1 MSRNL
6 SAMKTST
13 MRSKANTKLNPKVD
27 GELNSEQSST
37 TKSMDKKKLILEEN
51 CSIALVYR
59 LETVQAV
66 SLAKKVA
73 EYLNERGYKVY
84 TAPEQKV
91 IPGTKA
97 AKSKKHMDELKLV
110 IVLGGDGTYL
120 RAVRLLADRSV
131 PILGFNMGSLG
142 FLTAHNADT
151 VFEIIDKTLN
161 GEMMLCPRSM
171 IHAKILRK
179 GKVRGEFHA
188 LNDVVIERG
197 SMSQLINTAIYS
209 EKFLVSEVKADG
221 FIVASPSGSTAY
233 NLAAGGPI
241 LHPESPVLVV
251 TPVAPHSLTSRP
263 LIFPDDRELS
273 FALKGKTQKAHFI
286 VDGQKVTEITADDE
300 VVLARSYY
308 DHWMV
313 REQNHNYFHLLR
325 EKLKFGDRS

>member
-1 MSRNL
+1 MAKKSVA
-6 SAMKTST
+6 SAPMKKSSKLTLEPGST
-13 MRSKANTKLNPKVD
+13 
-27 GELNSEQSST
+27 
-37 TKSMDKKKLILEEN
+37 
-51 CSIALVYR
+51 IALVYR
-59 LETVQAV
+59 LETLQAV
-66 SLAKKVA
+66 TLAKKVA
-73 EYLNERGYKVY
+73 DFLKEQGYTVF
-84 TAPEQKV
+84 TAPEQKLV
-91 IPGTKA
+91 PGTKA
-97 AKSKKHMDELKLV
+97 AKTKKDLDAFQLV

-120 RAVRLLADRSV
+120 RAVRMLEGRNV

-142 FLTAHNADT
+142 FLTAHSAESTFD
-151 VFEIIDKTLN
+151 IIEKTLA
-161 GEMMLCPRSM
+161 GKMVLRPRTMLV
-171 IHAKILRK
+171 AKIQRK
-179 GKVRGEFHA
+179 GKTRGEYHA

-241 LHPESPVLVV
+241 LHPESPVFVV

-273 FALKGKTQKAHFI
+273 FRLDAKKTQKAHFI
-286 VDGQKVTEITADDE
+286 VDGQKVTEITPEDE
-300 VVLARSYY
+300 VVLTRSCY

-313 REQNHNYFHLLR
+313 REPDHNYFHLLR

>member
-1 MSRNL
+1 M
-6 SAMKTST
+6 
-13 MRSKANTKLNPKVD
+13 TKN
-27 GELNSEQSST
+27 
-37 TKSMDKKKLILEEN
+37 KLLLEKN
-51 CSIALVYR
+51 CCIGLVYR
-59 LETVQAV
+59 LETEEAV

-73 EYLNERGYKVY
+73 EFLKKRGFQVF

-91 IPGTKA
+91 IPGTTA
-97 AKSKKHMDELKLV
+97 AKTKKQLDNINLF

-120 RAVRLLADRSV
+120 RAVRLLEGRSV

-142 FLTAHNADT
+142 FLTAHNADS
-151 VFEIIDKTLN
+151 VFDVIEKTLA
-161 GEMMLCPRSM
+161 GKMVLRPRSM
-171 IHAKILRK
+171 LYAKILRK

-209 EKFLVSEVKADG
+209 EKFLVSQVKADG
-221 FIVASPSGSTAY
+221 LIVASPSGSTAY

-241 LHPESPVLVV
+241 LDPESPVFVV

-273 FALKGKTQKAHFI
+273 FKLEGKTQKAHFI
-286 VDGQKVTEITADDE
+286 VDGQKMTEITAEDE
-300 VVLARSYY
+300 VVLTRSCY

>member
-1 MSRNL
+1 MAKGL
-6 SAMKTST
+6 V
-13 MRSKANTKLNPKVD
+13 SKNKLVLK
-27 GELNSEQSST
+27 
-37 TKSMDKKKLILEEN
+37 EN
-51 CSIALVYR
+51 CNIALVYR
-59 LETVQAV
+59 LETAAAV

-73 EYLNERGYKVY
+73 DHLKERGFQIF
-84 TAPEQKV
+84 TAADQKL
-91 IPGTKA
+91 IPGTKS
-97 AKSKKHMDELKLV
+97 AKTKKQMDGMDLI

-120 RAVRLLADRSV
+120 RAVRLLEGRSV

-142 FLTAHNADT
+142 FLTAHNADS
-151 VFEIIDKTLN
+151 VFDIIEKTLS
-161 GEMMLCPRSM
+161 GKMMLSPRTM
-171 IHAKILRK
+171 IVAKILRK
-179 GKVRGEFHA
+179 GRQRAEFHA

-197 SMSQLINTAIYS
+197 GMSQLINTAIYS

-241 LHPESPVLVV
+241 LHPESKVFVV

-273 FALKGKTQKAHFI
+273 FRLEGKTQTAHFI
-286 VDGQKVTEITADDE
+286 VDGQKMTEINADDE
-300 VVLARSYY
+300 VILTRSCY
-308 DHWMV
+308 DHWIV

>member
-1 MSRNL
+1 M
-6 SAMKTST
+6 AKKAPTPPMMK
-13 MRSKANTKLNPKVD
+13 KASGKLTLEPKA
-27 GELNSEQSST
+27 
-37 TKSMDKKKLILEEN
+37 
-51 CSIALVYR
+51 SIALVYR
-59 LETVQAV
+59 LETAQAV

-73 EYLNERGYKVY
+73 DFLKEKGYLVFTG
-84 TAPEQKV
+84 PEQKLV
-91 IPGTKA
+91 PGTKA
-97 AKSKKHMDELKLV
+97 AKTKKELDAFQLV

-120 RAVRLLADRSV
+120 RAVRMLEGRNV

-142 FLTAHNADT
+142 FLTAHNAEST
-151 VFEIIDKTLN
+151 FEIIEKTLA
-161 GEMMLCPRSM
+161 GKMVLRPRSM
-171 IHAKILRK
+171 LVAKIIRK
-179 GKVRGEFHA
+179 GRTRGEFHA

-241 LHPESPVLVV
+241 LHPESPVFVV

-273 FALKGKTQKAHFI
+273 FRLDAKKTQTAHFI
-286 VDGQKVTEITADDE
+286 VDGQKVTEITPEDE
-300 VVLARSYY
+300 VVLTRSCY

-313 REQNHNYFHLLR
+313 REPDHNYFHLLR

>member
-1 MSRNL
+1 MAKGL
-6 SAMKTST
+6 V
-13 MRSKANTKLNPKVD
+13 SKNKLVLK
-27 GELNSEQSST
+27 
-37 TKSMDKKKLILEEN
+37 EN
-51 CSIALVYR
+51 CNIALVYR
-59 LETVQAV
+59 LETAAAV

-73 EYLNERGYKVY
+73 DHLKERGFQIF
-84 TAPEQKV
+84 TAPEQKL
-91 IPGTKA
+91 IPGTKS
-97 AKSKKHMDELKLV
+97 AKTKKQMDGMDLI

-120 RAVRLLADRSV
+120 RAVRLLEGRSV

-142 FLTAHNADT
+142 FLTAHNADS
-151 VFEIIDKTLN
+151 VFDIIEKTLL
-161 GEMMLCPRSM
+161 GKMILSPRTM
-171 IHAKILRK
+171 IVAKILRK
-179 GKVRGEFHA
+179 GRQRAEFHA

-197 SMSQLINTAIYS
+197 GMSQLINTAIYS

-241 LHPESPVLVV
+241 LHPESKVFVV

-273 FALKGKTQKAHFI
+273 FRLEGKTQTAHFI
-286 VDGQKVTEITADDE
+286 VDGQKMTEITADDE
-300 VVLARSYY
+300 VILTRSCY
-308 DHWMV
+308 DHWIV

>member
-1 MSRNL
+1 MTAN
-6 SAMKTST
+6 AKPK
-13 MRSKANTKLNPKVD
+13 SKWTLNPD
-27 GELNSEQSST
+27 H
-37 TKSMDKKKLILEEN
+37 
-51 CSIALVYR
+51 SIAIVYR
-59 LETVQAV
+59 LETAQAV

-73 EYLNERGYKVY
+73 EYLKDQGHDVM
-84 TAPEQKV
+84 TAPDQKL

-97 AKSKKHMDELKLV
+97 IKGARQLDKVGLV

-120 RAVRLLADRSV
+120 RAVRNLEGRSV

-142 FLTAHNADT
+142 FLTAHPVDS
-151 VFEIIDKTLN
+151 VFATIDATLK
-161 GEMMLCPRSM
+161 GKMDLRPRSM
-171 IHAKILRK
+171 IFAKILRK
-179 GKVRGEFHA
+179 GKVRNEYHA

-241 LHPESPVLVV
+241 LHPESPVFVV

-263 LIFPDDRELS
+263 LIFPDNKELS
-273 FALKGKTQKAHFI
+273 FKLDGKTQKAHFI
-286 VDGQKVTEITADDE
+286 VDGQKMTEITADDE
-300 VVLARSYY
+300 VVLTRSCY

-313 REQNHNYFHLLR
+313 RQPDHNFFHLLR
-325 EKLKFGDRS
+325 EKLKFGDRN

>member
-1 MSRNL
+1 MSK
-6 SAMKTST
+6 SVK
-13 MRSKANTKLNPKVD
+13 
-27 GELNSEQSST
+27 SSPV
-37 TKSMDKKKLILEEN
+37 TKSGSKKKLILEKN

-59 LETVQAV
+59 LETTLAV
-66 SLAKKVA
+66 ALAKKVA
-73 EYLNERGYKVY
+73 EYLSNKGYKVY

-97 AKSKKHMDELKLV
+97 AVTRKLMDELKLV

-120 RAVRLLADRSV
+120 RAVRILGDRSV

-142 FLTAHNADT
+142 FLTAHNADN
-151 VFEIIDKTLN
+151 VFETIDKALN

-171 IHAKILRK
+171 IHAKVLRK
-179 GKVRGEFHA
+179 GKVRGDYYA
-188 LNDVVIERG
+188 LNDIVIERG
-197 SMSQLINTAIYS
+197 SMSHLINTAIYS

-241 LHPESPVLVV
+241 LHPESPVFVV

-286 VDGQKVTEITADDE
+286 IDGQKVAEITANDE
-300 VVLARSYY
+300 VILTRSYY

-313 REQNHNYFHLLR
+313 REENHNYFHLLR